1 MVGLRGVALASVVL
15 LSLTAQAG
23 AESGQRSQPLSGGIA
38 YGVKVLL
45 PNQAP
50 IVAGYVDA
58 VATRAAAPVSFSYP
72 ADGSI
77 VRAES
82 VAARSWA
89 APVNA
94 QARTDLRAVSLFG
107 GEITMDAVVARSWAS
122 SRTSEESFAGTA
134 ITNLTVLGQ
143 AVALVPGS
151 PGAARGLGSSH
162 AAARALAV
170 DGRAGGPRLGD
181 RGRRTPRR
189 RSRRVAR
196 RHADPRRLCRGLGLE
211 PEACANGEGRRR
223 RQGDASSPRSPSS
236 RSRSRRAAAAAW
248 AYPPTCRAPVRPV
261 RHRSCRSL
269 PR

>member
-1 MVGLRGVALASVVL
+1 MVGLRGLALASVVL

-23 AESGQRSQPLSGGIA
+23 AESGQQSSSGGIA

-58 VATRAAAPVSFSYP
+58 AATRAAAPVSFSYP

-143 AVALVPGS
+143 AVASSPDLRVP
-151 PGAARGLGSSH
+151 
-162 AAARALAV
+162 
-170 DGRAGGPRLGD
+170 LGD
-181 RGRRTPRR
+181 WGHLTLLQE
-189 RSRRVAR
+189 RSQST
-196 RHADPRRLCRGLGLE
+196 E
-211 PEACANGEGRRR
+211 
-223 RQGDASSPRSPSS
+223 
-236 RSRSRRAAAAAW
+236 
-248 AYPPTCRAPVRPV
+248 
-261 RHRSCRSL
+261 
-269 PR
+269 